1 MTDHE
6 VLYWWLTALAYAA
19 LASVGGILGHLM
31 HKIDKKEPIVVGVA
45 ALKGVAAGFTGFLI
59 LLACNALELG
69 EEWKGVIVGL
79 CGWIGAD
86 ATIRILE
93 AIVRKR
99 LGLDTAQPSQV
110 LPNDADNH

>member
-1 MTDHE
+1 MSEHE
-6 VLYWWLTALAYAA
+6 AIYWWLTALAYAA
-19 LASVGGILGHLM
+19 LASVGGVLGHLM
-31 HKIDKKEPIVVGVA
+31 HKIDRKEPIHLGVA

-59 LLACNALELG
+59 LLACNALKLD

-99 LGLDTAQPSQV
+99 LGLDPNQPSQV
-110 LPNDADNH
+110 QPNDSDTH